1 MAFILAHVTP
11 RAGACAASYT
21 AHGCKRVTPLRIIIV
36 EPRDSVVVG
45 KIDMAGSTDRTKET
59 TLFAPSPR
67 RPREEA
73 VLRFNDIGRN
83 PLVRQLLDAVSEACV
98 ILNRERQIVF
108 ANEALTQLLK
118 AKDPLV
124 LCGLRPGEALHCVHA
139 LERHEGCGTTEFCR
153 TCGAV
158 NAILRSQAGA
168 VDVQECRISQAD
180 GNALDLRV
188 KARPISINGEEYTL
202 FSAIDISDE
211 KRRKA
216 LERIFFHDLLNTAGA
231 LDGFSELLGTPSK
244 EQERCVTS
252 IRALSKRLLE
262 EIAAQRELLAAEG
275 NELVVEAGFINSREC
290 IESIVSQ
297 HDGEAY
303 RKKCVLRIDPE
314 STHATFRSDPVL
326 LRRVIGNL
334 LKNAVEASI
343 EHDVVTVGCRS
354 GRGAVEF
361 LIHNPRAVPHEVQ
374 LQIFQRSFSTKGTG
388 RGLGTYS
395 AKLITER
402 YLKGRISF
410 ASSTEEGTTFRV
422 SYPVAPA

>member
-1 MAFILAHVTP
+1 
-11 RAGACAASYT
+11 
-21 AHGCKRVTPLRIIIV
+21 
-36 EPRDSVVVG
+36 
-45 KIDMAGSTDRTKET
+45 MAGSTDPAKET
-59 TLFAPSPR
+59 TFFAPSPR
-67 RPREEA
+67 RPRKEA
-73 VLRFNDIGRN
+73 VLRFNDIATN
-83 PLVRQLLDAVSEACV
+83 ALVRQLLDAVSEACV

-108 ANEALTQLLK
+108 ANEALTLLVK
-118 AKDPLV
+118 AEDPLA
-124 LCGLRPGEALHCVHA
+124 LCGLRPGEALRCVHA
-139 LERHEGCGTTEFCR
+139 FERDEGCGTTEFCR

-168 VDVQECRISQAD
+168 VDVQECSISQTD

-188 KARPISINGEEYTL
+188 KAKPISINGEEYTL

-231 LDGFSELLGTPSK
+231 LEGFSELLGTPPK
-244 EQERCVTS
+244 GEERCVTS

-275 NELVVEAGFINSREC
+275 NELVVEAGFVNSREC

-297 HDGEAY
+297 YDGEAY
-303 RKKCVLRIDPE
+303 RKKCAVRIDPE
-314 STHATFRSDPVL
+314 STHATFSSDPVL

-334 LKNAVEASI
+334 LKNAVEASTKD
-343 EHDVVTVGCRS
+343 DVVTIGCRS
-354 GRGAVEF
+354 VSGAMEF
-361 LIHNPRAVPHEVQ
+361 RIHNPAAMPDKVR
-374 LQIFQRSFSTKGTG
+374 LQVFQRSFSTKGAG

-402 YLKGRISF
+402 YLAGRISF
-410 ASSTEEGTTFRV
+410 TSSTDGGTTFRV
-422 SYPVAPA
+422 AFPVGPA

>member
-1 MAFILAHVTP
+1 
-11 RAGACAASYT
+11 
-21 AHGCKRVTPLRIIIV
+21 
-36 EPRDSVVVG
+36 
-45 KIDMAGSTDRTKET
+45 MAGSSDSPKET

-73 VLRFNDIGRN
+73 VLRFNNIARN

-108 ANEALTQLLK
+108 ANEALTLLLK
-118 AKDPLV
+118 AKDPLA
-124 LCGLRPGEALHCVHA
+124 LCGLRPGEALQCVHA
-139 LERHEGCGTTEFCR
+139 FYRHEGCGTTEFCR

-158 NAILRSQAGA
+158 EAILRSQTGI
-168 VDVQECRISQAD
+168 VDVQECRISQTD

-188 KARPISINGEEYTL
+188 KAKPISINGEEYTL

-244 EQERCVTS
+244 GEERCVTT

-275 NELVVEAGFINSREC
+275 NELVVEAGFVNSREC

-297 HDGEAY
+297 YGGEAH
-303 RKKCVLRIDPE
+303 RKKCVVRIDPE
-314 STHATFRSDPVL
+314 STHATFRSDSVL

-334 LKNAVEASI
+334 LKNAVEASR
-343 EHDVVTVGCRS
+343 EDDVVTIGCRS
-354 GRGAVEF
+354 GSRAVEF
-361 LIHNPRAVPHEVQ
+361 RIHNPASMPNDVQ
-374 LQIFQRSFSTKGTG
+374 LQLFQRSFSTKGTG

-410 ASSTEEGTTFRV
+410 TSSTEEGTTFRV
-422 SYPVAPA
+422 VYPADPA